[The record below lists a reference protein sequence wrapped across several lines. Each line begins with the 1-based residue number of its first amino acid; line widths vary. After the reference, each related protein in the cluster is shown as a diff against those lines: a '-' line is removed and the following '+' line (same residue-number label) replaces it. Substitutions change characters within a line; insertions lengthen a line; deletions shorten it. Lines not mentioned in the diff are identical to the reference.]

1 MKRFDKPDGYLV
13 VSWSKNGARIQFKI
27 SAQKY
32 LYTQLRRS
40 DPLTQQ
46 AKALISTRLQISLP
60 GPTVFPASA
69 A

>member
-13 VSWSKNGARIQFKI
+13 VSRSKNGARMQFKI

-40 DPLTQQ
+40 GPVTQQ
-46 AKALISTRLQISLP
+46 ARTLIHARLRIFLALP
-60 GPTVFPASA
+60 H
-69 A
+69 